1 MLGANHG
8 ASLTHMFVTRDLGI
22 CLLLLG
28 SWCFVACDS
37 EASQTAP
44 NGPDGPNPNG
54 GGPTLERLV
63 TGVGFPVQVVAP
75 TGDPRLFIVDK
86 RGTIR
91 VFENGGLLLEPF
103 LDVRDLV
110 SDGNEQGLLSV
121 AFHPGYSANGRFF
134 VYYTDRGNDT
144 QVVEYRVSA
153 DPDRADPN
161 PTKTILSVNQ
171 PARNHN
177 GGLVTFGPDGML
189 YIALGDGGGGGD
201 PLEAGQSLATLL
213 GALLRI
219 DVDSGDPFA
228 IPPDNPFVGQAGAR
242 GEIWAYGL
250 RNPWRYSFDRQT
262 GELYIADVG
271 QNDREEVNAA
281 PGGAAGLNYGWNT
294 MEGSECFDP
303 PQGCDQSGLTLPVLD
318 YDHDD
323 GCSVTGGFVYR
334 GVALPELTGVYL
346 YSDFCSG
353 FVRSFRLAGGTA
365 TERREWPELKPSE
378 RGVTAFGEDA
388 DGELYIMTDAGN
400 VYKIV
405 SGE

>member
-1 MLGANHG
+1 
-8 ASLTHMFVTRDLGI
+8 MFVARSLRI
-22 CLLLLG
+22 CLTLLG
-28 SWCFVACDS
+28 GWFFAACDS
-37 EASQTAP
+37 EASQPAANSP
-44 NGPDGPNPNG
+44 NGSNPNG
-54 GGPTLERLV
+54 AGPTLERIV
-63 TGVGFPVQVVAP
+63 SGVGFPVQLAAP
-75 TGDPRLFIVDK
+75 TGDPQLFIVDK
-86 RGTIR
+86 SGMIR
-91 VFENGGLLLEPF
+91 VFEDGTLLAEPF
-103 LDVRDLV
+103 LDVRGLV

-134 VYYTDRGNDT
+134 VYYTDRDDDT

-161 PTKTILSVNQ
+161 PVKTILSVDQ
-171 PARNHN
+171 PFRNHN
-177 GGLVTFGPDGML
+177 GGLIVFGPDGML

-219 DVDSGDPFA
+219 DIDSGDPFA
-228 IPPDNPFVGQAGAR
+228 IPPDNPFAGQAGAR

-262 GELYIADVG
+262 GDLYIADVG

-281 PGGAAGLNYGWNT
+281 PGNVAGLNYGWNT

-303 PQGCDQSGLTLPVLD
+303 SQGCDPSGLTLPVLD

-334 GVALPELTGVYL
+334 GIALPELAGMYL

-353 FVRSFRLAGGTA
+353 FVRSFRLAGDVA
-365 TERREWPELKPSE
+365 TEQREWPGLEPSE
-378 RGVTAFGEDA
+378 RSVTAFGEDA
-388 DGELYIMTDAGN
+388 DGELYITTGTGN

-405 SGE
+405 PGE

>member
-1 MLGANHG
+1 MLGANRG
-8 ASLTHMFVTRDLGI
+8 ASLTYMFVARNLGI
-22 CLLLLG
+22 CLVLLG
-28 SWCFVACDS
+28 GWCLVACDS

-44 NGPDGPNPNG
+44 NGPNGPDPNG
-54 GGPTLERLV
+54 GGPTLERIV
-63 TGVGFPVQVVAP
+63 SGVGFPVQVVAP

-91 VFENGGLLLEPF
+91 ILEGGALVAEPF
-103 LDVRDLV
+103 LEVRSLV
-110 SDGNEQGLLSV
+110 SGGNEQGLLSV
-121 AFHPGYSANGRFF
+121 AFHPAYNANGRFF
-134 VYYTDRGNDT
+134 IYYTDRGNDT

-153 DPDRADPN
+153 DPNRAEPN
-161 PTKTILSVNQ
+161 PVATILSVDQ
-171 PARNHN
+171 PTRNHN
-177 GGLVTFGPDGML
+177 GGLIAFGPDGML
-189 YIALGDGGGGGD
+189 YIALGDGGGGD

-213 GALLRI
+213 GSLLRI
-219 DVDSGDPFA
+219 DVDNGNPFA

-281 PGGAAGLNYGWNT
+281 PGDAAGLNYGWNT

-303 PQGCDQSGLTLPVLD
+303 PQGCDQTGLTLPVLD

-334 GVALPELTGVYL
+334 GVALPELTGLYL

-365 TERREWPELKPSE
+365 TEQREWSGLEPSE
-378 RGVTAFGEDA
+378 RSVTAFGEDA
-388 DGELYIMTDAGN
+388 AGELYIMTDAGN

>member
-1 MLGANHG
+1 MLTANG
-8 ASLTHMFVTRDLGI
+8 DATLTYMFVARNLTVGLA
-22 CLLLLG
+22 LLSLA
-28 SWCFVACDS
+28 ACDS
-37 EASQTAP
+37 EASQTPTDGP
-44 NGPDGPNPNG
+44 NGPGPNG
-54 GGPTLERLV
+54 EGPTLERIV

-75 TGDPRLFIVDK
+75 MGEQRLFIVDK

-91 VFENGGLLLEPF
+91 VFEDGALLAEPF

-121 AFHPGYSANGRFF
+121 AFHPGYSANGRLF
-134 VYYTDRGNDT
+134 VYYTDRDNDT

-153 DPDRADPN
+153 DPNRVDPN
-161 PTKTILSVNQ
+161 PVVPILSVDQ
-171 PARNHN
+171 PFNNHN
-177 GGLVTFGPDGML
+177 GGLIAFGPDGML

-219 DVDSGDPFA
+219 DVDRGNPFT
-228 IPPDNPFVGQAGAR
+228 IPADNPFVGQAGAR

-271 QNDREEVNAA
+271 QSDREEVNAA
-281 PGGAAGLNYGWNT
+281 QRGAAGLNYGWNT

-318 YDHDD
+318 YSHDD

-334 GVALPELTGVYL
+334 GVALPELTGLYL

-353 FVRSFRLAGGTA
+353 FVRSFRLVGGAA
-365 TERREWPELKPSE
+365 TEQREWPELEPSE
-378 RGVTAFGEDA
+378 RSVTAFGEDA
-388 DGELYIMTDAGN
+388 EGELYIMTDAGN

-405 SGE
+405 PGE

>member
-1 MLGANHG
+1 MLTANG
-8 ASLTHMFVTRDLGI
+8 NATLTYMFVVWNLTVGLA
-22 CLLLLG
+22 LLSLA
-28 SWCFVACDS
+28 ACDS
-37 EASQTAP
+37 EASQTPTDGP
-44 NGPDGPNPNG
+44 NGPGPNRE
-54 GGPTLERLV
+54 GPTLERIV
-63 TGVGFPVQVVAP
+63 TAVGFPVQVVAP
-75 TGDPRLFIVDK
+75 MGEQRLFIVDK

-91 VFENGGLLLEPF
+91 VFEDGALLAEPF

-121 AFHPGYSANGRFF
+121 AFHPGYSANGRLF
-134 VYYTDRGNDT
+134 VYYTDRDNDT

-153 DPDRADPN
+153 DPNRVDPN
-161 PTKTILSVNQ
+161 PVVTVLSVDQ
-171 PARNHN
+171 PFNNHN
-177 GGLVTFGPDGML
+177 GGLIAFGPDGML

-219 DVDSGDPFA
+219 DVDGGNPFA
-228 IPPDNPFVGQAGAR
+228 IPADNPFVGQAGAR

-271 QNDREEVNAA
+271 QSDREEVNAA
-281 PGGAAGLNYGWNT
+281 PRGAAGLNYGWNT

-334 GVALPELTGVYL
+334 GVALPELTGLYL

-353 FVRSFRLAGGTA
+353 FVRSFRLVGGAA
-365 TERREWPELKPSE
+365 TEQREWPELEPSE
-378 RGVTAFGEDA
+378 RSVTAFGEDA
-388 DGELYIMTDAGN
+388 EGELYIMTDAGN

-405 SGE
+405 PGE